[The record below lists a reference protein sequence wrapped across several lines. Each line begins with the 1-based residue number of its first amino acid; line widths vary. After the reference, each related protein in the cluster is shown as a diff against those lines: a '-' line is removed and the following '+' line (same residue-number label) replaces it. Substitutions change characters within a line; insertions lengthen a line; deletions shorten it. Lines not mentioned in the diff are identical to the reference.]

1 MFLNDSSLSNKPS
14 TTSTNISSNLID
26 MDAMLDQLEKEESD
40 QKAEQSKNN
49 SDLSNKNLENVTDN
63 FDEKLVGEENENVFC
78 TVDIELKADKNQLIL
93 EKTLPDLAFA
103 SISKTLKISVEN
115 KKENCEDLE
124 EDIYEQI
131 DKMDKLIKLEEEK
144 EKEGFTEENED
155 KSNLLENE
163 SKDNIEGNKGGEN
176 SPFILFLNTFVDD
189 IFDQAL
195 NEIKQ
200 KDEEEK
206 ENEEYCVEQNDES
219 KWPSMEEK
227 VHYPNPAKDE
237 RIKRLK
243 ELTALIPPPLATYH
257 YLSKSIGEFKLT
269 ESELTLGKKK
279 PFWIPDDDCD
289 CCMLCSKGFSIV
301 VRRHHCR
308 ACGRVLC
315 SSCCSNKRSLAYDD
329 NPSNKH
335 RVCTPC
341 NRTLDRIEEYEKRL
355 NENLEE
361 EIDGPS
367 TSNAFPSTNQ
377 LNSSND
383 DQNKK
388 LEQEN
393 LINKNPKK
401 SLLKPPRRDSIDIL
415 NKNKE
420 EKEVEINNNEDKEEE
435 EGGEVLEEEGKNKK
449 ENLNEE
455 CSKLPTTSTSKL
467 IEEEENSTN
476 KKSVKF
482 RDGVHPGQGVET
494 SSKRR
499 KIIKPYG
506 KDKDQ
511 NLKQPTT
518 ESSEEKN
525 KNQNNPYSWLINKE
539 SKNSDSESNNSS
551 KIQENE
557 ENCSLNNE
565 SSSPFSTSSENQQSN
580 SLPENEVVGLENKVY
595 KRPKRISSRTKERKL
610 LDEQTSLLHINHWR
624 VCVVTSIAEDMSF
637 QKMDKVID
645 NLLKEDEEEGNE
657 EGNTNNNNN
666 LCVVIALRRNFH
678 VKIQLLKNFKIN
690 QQEIEIL
697 NFTTYGMT
705 TLGVD
710 ELMLVI
716 EFKRDRFSVQEQL
729 ESAFFNVL
737 EQFEQI
743 YLDCLNSFDDLLDH
757 RMGIRKLHLNKLNCP
772 KGPFLLGVLV
782 REEEIA
788 WARCA
793 PLRLLLRLGQF
804 SFQYPTPIVNIIRD
818 QPLFTKDVV
827 QSSVLKVLNDFR
839 GWTYQMT
846 KLFDTSII
854 VKNNLTEIFLPTS
867 ARDEIRTLVE
877 SNRNMVAWSLNELS
891 FLNQQLE
898 IDSHLICEQ
907 KNCEDGQQPQHFCTT
922 IFMKEPNMAIKA
934 TSASFV
940 IFDGA
945 LKCVGGEKFVVNV
958 VEDGLII
965 RLQSE
970 LMEELVKILL
980 NSTDEDNATFEAINL
995 IQIEGEEEKQQ
1006 KLIIQYIEGIEQQQ
1020 QQINNNSDFNFGAL
1034 ISPIDGLHLGGQFQY
1049 GLQLQRQFNS
1059 MNFFQYSTEWAIRL
1073 ATVINMLPGK
1083 WPSALQP
1090 RFFDACEQ
1098 LAKLVAITLEPFL
1111 PGLIALDQLFIAM
1124 RIHVDEENV
1133 SYETKHWDVM
1143 PDQHFVWTVTL
1154 DEQIIPFLYSLCA
1167 WVPSS
1172 LRVEL
1177 HMPILSIRS
1186 LPSTTIDL
1194 VELNKRY

>member
-26 MDAMLDQLEKEESD
+26 MDAMLDQLEREESD
-40 QKAEQSKNN
+40 QKAEQCRNN
-49 SDLSNKNLENVTDN
+49 SILSNKNLEEVTDN
-63 FDEKLVGEENENVFC
+63 SDKNLVREESENVFC
-78 TVDIELKADKNQLIL
+78 NVDIELKADKNQLIL
-93 EKTLPDLAFA
+93 EKTLPDLIFA
-103 SISKTLKISVEN
+103 SISKKLKIVEN

-131 DKMDKLIKLEEEK
+131 DKMDKLIKLEKEK
-144 EKEGFTEENED
+144 EKLIEENED
-155 KSNLLENE
+155 KLNFLENE
-163 SKDNIEGNKGGEN
+163 SKDKKEGNRGEN

-189 IFDQAL
+189 IFDQVL
-195 NEIKQ
+195 SEIKQ

-206 ENEEYCVEQNDES
+206 ENEEECGKQNDVNR
-219 KWPSMEEK
+219 WLTMQEK
-227 VHYPNPAKDE
+227 VHCLNPAKDE
-237 RIKRLK
+237 RIKQRLK

-315 SSCCSNKRSLAYDD
+315 SSCCSNKRSLAYDE

-377 LNSSND
+377 LNSNND

-420 EKEVEINNNEDKEEE
+420 EKEVEINNNEGKEEE
-435 EGGEVLEEEGKNKK
+435 EGGGEVLEEEGKNKK

-467 IEEEENSTN
+467 IEEEENITN

-511 NLKQPTT
+511 NLKQSTT

-557 ENCSLNNE
+557 ENCLLNND
-565 SSSPFSTSSENQQSN
+565 SSSPSSISSENHQQNN
-580 SLPENEVVGLENKVY
+580 SSENEVAGLENKVY

-645 NLLKEDEEEGNE
+645 NLLREDEEEGNE
-657 EGNTNNNNN
+657 EGNNTNNNNP
-666 LCVVIALRRNFH
+666 CVVIALRRNFH
-678 VKIQLLKNFKIN
+678 VKIQFLKNFKIN

-854 VKNNLTEIFLPTS
+854 V
-867 ARDEIRTLVE
+867 RTLVE

-907 KNCEDGQQPQHFCTT
+907 KNCEDGQQQPQHFSTT
-922 IFMKEPNMAIKA
+922 IFMKEPNKAIKA

-1020 QQINNNSDFNFGAL
+1020 QQIINNSDFNFGAL

>member
-1 MFLNDSSLSNKPS
+1 
-14 TTSTNISSNLID
+14 
-26 MDAMLDQLEKEESD
+26 
-40 QKAEQSKNN
+40 
-49 SDLSNKNLENVTDN
+49 
-63 FDEKLVGEENENVFC
+63 
-78 TVDIELKADKNQLIL
+78 
-93 EKTLPDLAFA
+93 
-103 SISKTLKISVEN
+103 
-115 KKENCEDLE
+115 
-124 EDIYEQI
+124 
-131 DKMDKLIKLEEEK
+131 
-144 EKEGFTEENED
+144 
-155 KSNLLENE
+155 
-163 SKDNIEGNKGGEN
+163 
-176 SPFILFLNTFVDD
+176 
-189 IFDQAL
+189 
-195 NEIKQ
+195 
-200 KDEEEK
+200 
-206 ENEEYCVEQNDES
+206 
-219 KWPSMEEK
+219 
-227 VHYPNPAKDE
+227 
-237 RIKRLK
+237 
-243 ELTALIPPPLATYH
+243 
-257 YLSKSIGEFKLT
+257 
-269 ESELTLGKKK
+269 
-279 PFWIPDDDCD
+279 
-289 CCMLCSKGFSIV
+289 
-301 VRRHHCR
+301 
-308 ACGRVLC
+308 
-315 SSCCSNKRSLAYDD
+315 
-329 NPSNKH
+329 
-335 RVCTPC
+335 
-341 NRTLDRIEEYEKRL
+341 
-355 NENLEE
+355 
-361 EIDGPS
+361 
-367 TSNAFPSTNQ
+367 
-377 LNSSND
+377 
-383 DQNKK
+383 
-388 LEQEN
+388 
-393 LINKNPKK
+393 
-401 SLLKPPRRDSIDIL
+401 
-415 NKNKE
+415 
-420 EKEVEINNNEDKEEE
+420 
-435 EGGEVLEEEGKNKK
+435 
-449 ENLNEE
+449 
-455 CSKLPTTSTSKL
+455 
-467 IEEEENSTN
+467 
-476 KKSVKF
+476 
-482 RDGVHPGQGVET
+482 
-494 SSKRR
+494 
-499 KIIKPYG
+499 
-506 KDKDQ
+506 
-511 NLKQPTT
+511 
-518 ESSEEKN
+518 
-525 KNQNNPYSWLINKE
+525 
-539 SKNSDSESNNSS
+539 
-551 KIQENE
+551 
-557 ENCSLNNE
+557 
-565 SSSPFSTSSENQQSN
+565 
-580 SLPENEVVGLENKVY
+580 
-595 KRPKRISSRTKERKL
+595 
-610 LDEQTSLLHINHWR
+610 
-624 VCVVTSIAEDMSF
+624 
-637 QKMDKVID
+637 
-645 NLLKEDEEEGNE
+645 
-657 EGNTNNNNN
+657 
-666 LCVVIALRRNFH
+666 
-678 VKIQLLKNFKIN
+678 
-690 QQEIEIL
+690 
-697 NFTTYGMT
+697 MT

-716 EFKRDRFSVQEQL
+716 EFRRDRFSVQEQL

-757 RMGIRKLHLNKLNCP
+757 RMGIRKCNNRIQRLYYLNKHMRIFMGHPTEAIYFYRPQGLDEQLESAFFNVLEQFEQIYLDCLNSFDDLLDHRMGIRKCNNRIQRLYYLNKHMRIFMGHPTEAIYFYRPQGLDEHLNKLNCPKGPFLLGHLNKLNCP

-854 VKNNLTEIFLPTS
+854 VKNNLTEIFLPKS

-907 KNCEDGQQPQHFCTT
+907 KNCEDGQQQQQYFCTTIFMKEPNMAIKDGQQQQHFCTT

-970 LMEELVKILL
+970 LMEVLLILRFEKNTVKIFKEYLGTGKIELVKILL
-980 NSTDEDNATFEAINL
+980 NSTDEYNATFEAINL

-1020 QQINNNSDFNFGAL
+1020 QQINNNSDFNFE
-1034 ISPIDGLHLGGQFQY
+1034 FRKK
-1049 GLQLQRQFNS
+1049 LQLQRQFNS
-1059 MNFFQYSTEWAIRL
+1059 INFFQYSTEWAIRL
-1073 ATVINMLPGK
+1073 ATNNLFQVINMLPGK

>member
-1 MFLNDSSLSNKPS
+1 
-14 TTSTNISSNLID
+14 
-26 MDAMLDQLEKEESD
+26 
-40 QKAEQSKNN
+40 
-49 SDLSNKNLENVTDN
+49 
-63 FDEKLVGEENENVFC
+63 
-78 TVDIELKADKNQLIL
+78 
-93 EKTLPDLAFA
+93 
-103 SISKTLKISVEN
+103 
-115 KKENCEDLE
+115 
-124 EDIYEQI
+124 
-131 DKMDKLIKLEEEK
+131 
-144 EKEGFTEENED
+144 
-155 KSNLLENE
+155 
-163 SKDNIEGNKGGEN
+163 
-176 SPFILFLNTFVDD
+176 
-189 IFDQAL
+189 
-195 NEIKQ
+195 
-200 KDEEEK
+200 
-206 ENEEYCVEQNDES
+206 
-219 KWPSMEEK
+219 
-227 VHYPNPAKDE
+227 
-237 RIKRLK
+237 
-243 ELTALIPPPLATYH
+243 
-257 YLSKSIGEFKLT
+257 
-269 ESELTLGKKK
+269 
-279 PFWIPDDDCD
+279 
-289 CCMLCSKGFSIV
+289 MLCSKSFSIV

-315 SSCCSNKRSLAYDD
+315 SSCCSNKRSLAYDE

-341 NRTLDRIEEYEKRL
+341 NRTLDRIEEYEKRV

-367 TSNAFPSTNQ
+367 TSNAFSSTNQ
-377 LNSSND
+377 FNSNND

-415 NKNKE
+415 NNLNKNKE

-435 EGGEVLEEEGKNKK
+435 ERGEVLEEEEGRNKK

-455 CSKLPTTSTSKL
+455 CSKIPTTSTSKL
-467 IEEEENSTN
+467 IEEENSTNITN

-499 KIIKPYG
+499 KIIKPFG

-511 NLKQPTT
+511 NLKQTTT

-539 SKNSDSESNNSS
+539 SKNSDSESTNSS

-557 ENCSLNNE
+557 ENCSLNND
-565 SSSPFSTSSENQQSN
+565 SSSASSSTSSQNQQQNN

-624 VCVVTSIAEDMSF
+624 VCMVTSIAEDMSF

-657 EGNTNNNNN
+657 EENNNNN
-666 LCVVIALRRNFH
+666 NNPCIVIALRRNFY

-757 RMGIRKLHLNKLNCP
+757 RMGIRKCNNRIQRLYYLNKHMRIFMGHPTEAIYFYRPQGLDQHLNKLNCP

-854 VKNNLTEIFLPTS
+854 VKNNLTEIFLPKS

-907 KNCEDGQQPQHFCTT
+907 KNCEDGQQQQHFCTT

-980 NSTDEDNATFEAINL
+980 NTTDEDNATFEAINL

-1020 QQINNNSDFNFGAL
+1020 INNNSDFSFGAL

-1059 MNFFQYSTEWAIRL
+1059 INFFQYSTEWAIRL